1 MNDNTNNIR
10 YCLNDGEI
18 VPYFTDIHG
27 RRAKKKPFNHPYD
40 FDPHVT
46 YLGDY
51 QKGKGNAVYSD
62 RLYQWDYKKFNSC
75 CQEVFGDT
83 GQYFDNRKPEDIERF
98 LSLYLG
104 TNVKLTAIQKEC
116 NVSSGFPLWVFFYE
130 QNNDLVQN

>member
-18 VPYFTDIHG
+18 VPNFTDIHG
-27 RRAKKKPFNHPYD
+27 RRVKKTPFNYPYS
-40 FDPHVT
+40 FDPFVT
-46 YLGDY
+46 YLNEY
-51 QKGKGNAVYSD
+51 QKDKHSAVYSD

-83 GQYFDNRKPEDIERF
+83 GQYFDSRKPEDIERF

>member
-51 QKGKGNAVYSD
+51 QKGKGTAVYSD